1 MKIIILDFASGT
13 PFVFDFP
20 AECSDADEFFDTEV
34 AKEYNLREDNCDY
47 MVTNK
52 EIKSI

>member
-20 AECSDADEFFDTEV
+20 AECSDAEDFFDTEL
-34 AKEYNLREDNCDY
+34 AKAYNLREGNCDY

-52 EIKSI
+52 EIEFI